1 MNKYYEIPRHTL
13 TRNVEAH
20 KKKSYKTSLKN
31 LKNKLLG
38 KGKT

>member
-1 MNKYYEIPRHTL
+1 MNKYYEIHRHTL

-20 KKKSYKTSLKN
+20 KKKTYKTLLKN
-31 LKNKLLG
+31 LENKFLG